1 MTSELIELADK
12 FAKEWHLSVPE
23 QRCLPEGGIPAD
35 LLVRRISAILQSNGR
50 YPFDWKPEDGF
61 DGGLIVREGAV
72 FRIYW
77 KVEAGVSRFELKE
90 TQEFSDPDHASRVWA
105 KRFFGPGFDGI
116 KINWNR

>member
-1 MTSELIELADK
+1 MTPELIELADK

-23 QRCLPEGGIPAD
+23 QRSLPEGGIPAD
-35 LLVRRISAILQSNGR
+35 LLVSRISAILQSKGS
-50 YPFDWKPEDGF
+50 YPFDWKPADGF
-61 DGGLIVREGAV
+61 DGGLIVREGAK

-90 TQEFSDPDHASRVWA
+90 TQEFPDPDLASRVWA
-105 KRFFGPGFDGI
+105 KRFFGSGFDGI